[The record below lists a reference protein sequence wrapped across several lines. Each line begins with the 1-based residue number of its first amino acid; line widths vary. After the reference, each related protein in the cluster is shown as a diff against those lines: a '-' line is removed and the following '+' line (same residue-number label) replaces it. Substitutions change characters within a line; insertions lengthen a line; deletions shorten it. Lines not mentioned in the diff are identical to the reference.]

1 MLFKA
6 KIQVTPEEWLS
17 DWEGLKQGNVL
28 FLDWGADYGEGAR
41 FVIIH

>member
-1 MLFKA
+1 MLFKV
-6 KIQVTPEEWLS
+6 KILVTPEEWLS

-28 FLDWGADYGEGAR
+28 FLDRGADYGEGVP